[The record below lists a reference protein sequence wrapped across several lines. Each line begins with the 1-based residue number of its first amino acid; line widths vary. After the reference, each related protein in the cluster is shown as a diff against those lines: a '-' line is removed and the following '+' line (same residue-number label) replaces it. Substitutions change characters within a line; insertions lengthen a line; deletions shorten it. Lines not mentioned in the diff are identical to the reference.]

1 MKTLLDSYGFLI
13 GKTLQLL
20 EDDFGAELK
29 AYEMDSRQYGLL
41 VKVYEKP
48 NMSQIQIAQELKID
62 RTTMAERAEQ
72 LETLNYITRV
82 KSPQDKRTYCLNIST
97 QGREILEKCW
107 ELLDQSQDKILS
119 PLSGE
124 EKEQFKQSLLKIYTT
139 RRDHEN
145 E

>member
-13 GKTLQLL
+13 GKALQLL

-29 AYEMDSRQYGLL
+29 AYGMDSRQYGLL

-62 RTTMAERAEQ
+62 RTTMAERAER
-72 LETLNYITRV
+72 LEALNYITRV
-82 KSPQDKRTYCLNIST
+82 KSPQDKRTYCLNLST
-97 QGREILEKCW
+97 CGIEILENCW
-107 ELLDQSQDKILS
+107 ELLNQSQDKILS

-139 RRDHEN
+139 WRNHEN

>member
-1 MKTLLDSYGFLI
+1 MQKLLDSYGFLV
-13 GKTLQLL
+13 GKILQLL
-20 EDDFGAELK
+20 EDDFGNELK
-29 AYEMDSRQYGLL
+29 AFKMDSRQYGLL

-82 KSPQDKRTYCLNIST
+82 KSPQDKRTYCLNLST
-97 QGREILEKCW
+97 EGMEILEKCW
-107 ELLDQSQDKILS
+107 ELLDRSQDKILS

-124 EKEQFKQSLLKIYTT
+124 EKEQFKHSLLKIYHTW
-139 RRDHEN
+139 RKN
-145 E
+145 EDE

>member
-1 MKTLLDSYGFLI
+1 MRKLLDSYGFLI

-20 EDDFGAELK
+20 EDDFGNELELF
-29 AYEMDSRQYGLL
+29 EMDSRQYGLL

-72 LETLNYITRV
+72 LEALNYITRV
-82 KSPQDKRTYCLNIST
+82 KNPQDKRTYCLNIST
-97 QGREILEKCW
+97 QGIAILEKCW
-107 ELLDQSQDKILS
+107 ELLDRSQDKILS

-124 EKEQFKQSLLKIYTT
+124 EKEQFKHHLLKIYTT
-139 RRDHEN
+139 WRNHEI